1 MKQMWRVGVGVLLV
15 LGLSACSFIEVSES
29 AEAVK
34 LATYDEVTHCKK
46 LGFTRTQVLSK
57 IGFIERNEQTM
68 TAELADLARNEA
80 VAMGGDTIVPQA
92 PVEDGKMVFDIYR
105 CR

>member
-1 MKQMWRVGVGVLLV
+1 MKHPWRAAFALALLSS
-15 LGLSACSFIEVSES
+15 LPACSFIKVSET

-34 LATYDEVTHCKK
+34 LASYYEVSGCQK
-46 LGFTRTQVLSK
+46 LGFTRTQVLAK
-57 IGFIERNEQTM
+57 IGFIERDSDTM

-92 PVEDGKMVFDIYR
+92 PVKDGKMVFDVYR
-105 CR
+105 CK

>member
-1 MKQMWRVGVGVLLV
+1 MKQGWNALLGVTLA

-34 LATYDEVTHCKK
+34 LASDYEVSGCQK
-46 LGFTRTQVLSK
+46 LGFTRTQVLAK
-57 IGFIERNEQTM
+57 IGFIARDSETM

-80 VAMGGDTIVPQA
+80 AAMGGDTIVPQA
-92 PVEDGKMVFDIYR
+92 PVKDGAMVFDIYR